1 MSPTAPKPSPIP
13 VQPSPRK
20 LAALRQLLKLPLKL
34 SDGYDYQLHEAILPG
49 VTLAQVRE
57 ELQVIQEPL
66 SLSIVEEREP
76 S

>member
-1 MSPTAPKPSPIP
+1 MPTSTPQREPIP

-20 LAALRQLLKLPLKL
+20 LAALRQLSQLPLKL
-34 SDGYDYQLHEAILPG
+34 SDGYEYQLHEALLPG

-57 ELQVIQEPL
+57 ELKVIPEPL
-66 SLSIVEEREP
+66 AETVVEEREH